1 MLTFNDYFKR
11 YLKQLKRSDNRE
23 YQRLHSEC
31 FLLSQH
37 ILGKRIE
44 LGLSQQKV
52 ADKLKLS
59 LAEYRDYEHGMK
71 DATKEQYQAVL
82 DKMLQL

>member
-1 MLTFNDYFKR
+1 MLTFNDYFN
-11 YLKQLKRSDNRE
+11 KQLKRYHNRE

-31 FLLSQH
+31 FLLSQY

-52 ADKLKLS
+52 ADKLNLS
-59 LAEYRDYEHGMK
+59 LAEYRNYEHGMK
-71 DATKEQYQAVL
+71 DATKEQYQAFL

>member
-1 MLTFNDYFKR
+1 MLTFNDYLKR
-11 YLKQLKRSDNRE
+11 YLKQLKRSDNCE

-31 FLLSQH
+31 FLLSQS
-37 ILGKRIE
+37 ILGKRID

-52 ADKLKLS
+52 ADKLNLS

-71 DATKEQYQAVL
+71 DTTKEQYQAVL